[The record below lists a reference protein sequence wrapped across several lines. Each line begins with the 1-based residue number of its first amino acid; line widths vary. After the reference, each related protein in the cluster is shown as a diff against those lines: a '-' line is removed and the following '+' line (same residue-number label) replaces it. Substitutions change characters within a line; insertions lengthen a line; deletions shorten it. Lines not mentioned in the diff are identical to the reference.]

1 MLLWQLAEIKEVE
14 VLFMCFNLVTV
25 YMELK
30 PILFQLAANI
40 SHFHLV
46 GKKYIYIYKITMGS
60 YIK

>member
-30 PILFQLAANI
+30 PILF
-40 SHFHLV
+40 
-46 GKKYIYIYKITMGS
+46 
-60 YIK
+60 